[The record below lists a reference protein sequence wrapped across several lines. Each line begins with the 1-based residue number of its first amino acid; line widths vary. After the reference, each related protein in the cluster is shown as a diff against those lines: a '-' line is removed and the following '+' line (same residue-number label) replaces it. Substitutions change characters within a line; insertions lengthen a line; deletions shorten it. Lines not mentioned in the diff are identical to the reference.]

1 MRASQTRSVLGS
13 AIASA
18 LTFFEDLMPAY
29 LYFFMLRN
37 RVVNQPITPDPSW
50 RLAMVVTKAP
60 SEPWP
65 LVRRTLEAM
74 LTQDLAHDT
83 WLADARSTTRKP
95 GNGARATVCGSR
107 PVRGWRLITLCR

>member
-74 LTQDLAHDT
+74 LTQDLAQDT
-83 WLADARSTTRKP
+83 WLTTTGTITHCPGSSFARWRAADRS
-95 GNGARATVCGSR
+95 
-107 PVRGWRLITLCR
+107 WRC